1 MSASIERAE
10 LVAEILKDRSE
21 SLLVVCGLGSST
33 YDVSGVE
40 DHPKNFYLWGA
51 MGQALSV
58 GLGISIAQTDM
69 RVLVITGD
77 GEMLMG
83 LGSLSTVAN
92 VAAHNLSVL
101 VLDNGHYSETG
112 GQPTHTSG
120 STDLAGIAR
129 ECGFA
134 NSRKITSSDEFAG
147 AKKTLLNSI
156 GPNLVV
162 AKVAIKKYGAIVEPH
177 TRKGYYTASRF
188 RMASTGRGEA
198 GLDG

>member
-83 LGSLSTVAN
+83 LGSLSNRPLRLAVRTLRASPANAASLIPEKLQTVMS
-92 VAAHNLSVL
+92 LPGL
-101 VLDNGHYSETG
+101 
-112 GQPTHTSG
+112 
-120 STDLAGIAR
+120 
-129 ECGFA
+129 
-134 NSRKITSSDEFAG
+134 
-147 AKKTLLNSI
+147 KK
-156 GPNLVV
+156 PC
-162 AKVAIKKYGAIVEPH
+162 
-177 TRKGYYTASRF
+177 
-188 RMASTGRGEA
+188 
-198 GLDG
+198 